1 MRGHIRKRG
10 KHSWEL
16 TVYRGKLPSGKP
28 DRIIKNVKGTKREA
42 DEVLAELLRQI
53 QTGTTVDDK
62 KLTVKEFL
70 QSWLREVVSN
80 LAATTSDRY
89 KQVVELRAIPDI
101 GHLLLSKVQPVHL
114 QALYAKWSNERLDKR
129 EGGGL
134 SARSVVHHHRVLRN
148 AFQHAVRLQLIARNP
163 FDAVK
168 PPKCTPT
175 KTAFLDETEAAKLLR
190 CAMDSE
196 ISTQVAI
203 ALLTGLR
210 RGEVLA
216 LRWCDI
222 DWERRL
228 LSVRQALSQSKGGI
242 HFKSP
247 KTATSRRTVSMSP
260 MLIEV
265 LKKHRINQTKN
276 RWKFKEDYAPLD
288 LIIAEEDGSPM
299 RPQRFS
305 DRFRAL
311 IGKAG
316 VTKVRLHD
324 LRHSHASHALR
335 ARVHPKV
342 VSERLGHSSSSI
354 TLDLYSHVLEG
365 MQEEGAIRVDE
376 AIQAALAKLA

>member
-10 KHSWEL
+10 KRSWEL

-28 DRIIKNVKGTKREA
+28 DRIIKSVKGTKREA

-89 KQVVELRAIPDI
+89 EQVVELRAIPDI

-114 QALYAKWSNERLDKR
+114 QALYTKWSNERLDKR
-129 EGGGL
+129 EGGL
-134 SARSVVHHHRVLRN
+134 SARSVLHHHRVLRN

-175 KTAFLDETEAAKLLR
+175 KRAFLDETEAAKLLH
-190 CAMDSE
+190 CATESE

-228 LSVRQALSQSKGGI
+228 LSVRQALSQPKGGI
-242 HFKSP
+242 RFKSP
-247 KTATSRRTVSMSP
+247 KTATSIRTVSMSP

-335 ARVHPKV
+335 AKVHPKV